1 MHKFGVAERFPP
13 SQLVEQSLRTEG
25 ELTVRTCG
33 MLLKYVKLFALEGRF
48 PISSLLERVAASGVT
63 VHEMDGRYM
72 QANMHTCMR
81 PRICTHA
88 RTHACMHARMHPH
101 VYVHEMDCRYILKG
115 RKRQSSQSVE
125 AIGSGPGSAA
135 GSGAGSCNATP
146 GTSPPSSST
155 IL

>member
-1 MHKFGVAERFPP
+1 VHKFGVAERFPP

-63 VHEMDGRYM
+63 VHEMDGRY
-72 QANMHTCMR
+72 
-81 PRICTHA
+81 
-88 RTHACMHARMHPH
+88 
-101 VYVHEMDCRYILKG
+101 ILKG